1 MKKII
6 SLLLIFTML
15 FPVLPVFAL
24 KTDFIKTESFNNIAT
39 WGTPKGCTLDGY
51 SHVCVVKEGKEKA
64 VELSGAD
71 TKSSLYM
78 NTGKLSGIYSFSFD
92 LLMNNSRAKTEVI
105 TKNELGESYTLLT
118 IDETGSILAPDGDIL
133 GGFGIGTTTRITVTL
148 DTKDKIV
155 SAYRNKSGLVYKKY
169 LDDKFFDSVSGFGL
183 VCNGKETVSVIADNL
198 AVYKGTG
205 IISSKDVPKS
215 SFNSASE
222 DPLGFSSSPKEDD
235 SEQVPTNILFNYT
248 FEGDD
253 PLSRL
258 SYTKGENPVDVKRDL
273 LNDNNYLVHKRVDN
287 TLTAIG
293 RELGDNTIKDI
304 VVEALFSTDSSTP
317 SGQLFLSRSI
327 YGTNLMMNTYLN
339 INANG
344 EVSYPGGS
352 VICRI
357 SQGKWTKL
365 SLAIHIA
372 EQTYDIYV
380 DGKIAA
386 TAVPFANAEATEV
399 PFIRMNLSGTSGSL
413 FVDKFRAYEAM
424 VPAEIPDNQVERS
437 IFTDK
442 NYVIKS
448 LGNMIAVN
456 RYSNKIFK
464 DGKKQDLKRK
474 SVYVLDTDSTY
485 LSKEDLTHIFEKE
498 EFISPHG
505 EMADYYKLYD
515 NAVNLGY
522 NIESFYEG
530 FYLISKGEIPFKT
543 GEEIIESAEYHRSLF
558 HEIYRFMLYERPSAD
573 EFKELFEKHSP
584 SHPRLIINKDDVE
597 RIQKS
602 IKTDKNMA
610 KWADNIMKNAYKTLS
625 DPVYPYERYEDGKG
639 QYQDIELCQ
648 NRLLTLGMA
657 YQFTNDKRFAIR
669 GFNEMEKIC
678 NFPTWNANYSYLDV
692 GELCALLALGYD
704 WLYDGLTESQRT
716 FLEKT
721 IIERGLN
728 PTFEIYY
735 GVSELTSYIA
745 WTKSVGNIN
754 AVCNGGTA
762 LGAMAIFD
770 KYPDIASKYLTNA
783 LQSIDIVLLMYYP
796 DGAWMEG
803 ITYWNYALQYIVM
816 DIESAIRTFGTDLG
830 FLATPGLVK
839 TGWNGFSLV
848 GAAGMYSFGDGGT
861 GFENFPYSMWGAK
874 HSQDVELLNA
884 RLLEIEKRGFEGG
897 PLELVFY
904 DEALYRENY
913 TPKLDSF
920 IGGLDIIGLREK
932 WYDKTATYLGA
943 HGGPAMKDH
952 GHLDIGSFVVDIGG
966 ERVIKDI
973 GAEVYS
979 YSGYFG
985 HQRYHYY
992 KARPEG
998 HNLYVINPTNDVE
1011 DYGINRYATAV
1022 CEKLYSKDNG
1032 SFAIMDLSESYERD
1046 ATKAKRGYMLTDDRR
1061 SVLIR
1066 DEISLKKESDIYWFA
1081 HTDGKIKILDNN
1093 TAIINIDGKL
1103 YKVIVETNA
1112 KEHTLC
1118 ASDATPLPTSPDIA
1132 QTDMISQGVSKLA
1145 IKLKASGDL
1154 NINVKFCYA
1163 YDIAS
1168 NEPLPDV
1175 SLDNWDIPDGKT
1187 KEFPKIDAIYADGS
1201 LLEDF
1206 DPDTWGYE
1214 YIVNRKET
1222 HIPSITASSDK
1233 YDVEVTQPQDFGSP
1247 SIVKV
1252 KSKDNP
1258 ELVRTYTVTYSKL
1271 PDLEDVDGLKRYFVS
1286 NITTSKENA
1295 TTEEKQTLDDGFNS
1309 TYYAMEGSGQW
1320 VCLELEDPSVVEKI
1334 GIMFMSGNARV
1345 ATYKLEV
1352 SLDGRNWN
1360 TVYDGKS
1367 TGTTKGYEFTDVGGK
1382 TIKYVRFT
1390 GYGNTINAWNS
1401 ITELAVLG
1409 KR

>member
-39 WGTPKGCTLDGY
+39 WGTPKTCTLDGY
-51 SHVCVVKEGKEKA
+51 AHVCVVKEGKEKA
-64 VELSGAD
+64 IELSGVD

-92 LLMNNSRAKTEVI
+92 LLMNNGRAKTEVI

-183 VCNGKETVSVIADNL
+183 LCSGKETVSVIADNL

-215 SFNSASE
+215 SFNNASE
-222 DPLGFSSSPKEDD
+222 EPLSFSTSPKEDD
-235 SEQVPTNILFNYT
+235 AEQVPTNILFNYN

-258 SYTKGENPVDVKRDL
+258 SYTQGENPVDVKRDL
-273 LNDNNYLVHKRVDN
+273 LKDNNYLIHKRVDN

-293 RELGDNTIKDI
+293 RDLGDNTIKNI

-352 VICRI
+352 VICKV
-357 SQGKWTKL
+357 SQNKWTKI

-399 PFIRMNLSGTSGSL
+399 PFIRMNLSGTSGTL
-413 FVDKFRAYEAM
+413 FVDNFRAYEAM
-424 VPAEIPDNQVERS
+424 APAEIPDNQVERS

-442 NYVIKS
+442 SYAIKS
-448 LGNMIAVN
+448 FGNMLAVN
-456 RYSNKIFK
+456 RYSNKYFK
-464 DGKKQDLKRK
+464 DGKKQDLTKK
-474 SVYVLDTDSTY
+474 SVYDAETDTTY
-485 LSKEDLTHIFEKE
+485 LSKEDLTNLFGNSD
-498 EFISPHG
+498 FVSPHG
-505 EMADYYKLYD
+505 EMADYYKLSD
-515 NAVNLGY
+515 NAAKFGY
-522 NIESFYEG
+522 NIEGFYEG
-530 FYLISKGEIPFKT
+530 FYLISKSDIPFKA
-543 GEEIIESAEYHRSLF
+543 GEEIIESAQYHVSVL
-558 HEIYRFMLYERPSAD
+558 HEMYRFMLYERPSA
-573 EFKELFEKHSP
+573 EEYKALFEKQAP
-584 SHPRLIINKDDVE
+584 SHPRLIINKDDIE

-610 KWADNIMKNAYKTLS
+610 KWADNIMQEAYKTLS
-625 DPVYPYERYEDGKG
+625 DPVYAYERYNDGTG
-639 QYQDIELCQ
+639 QYQDIEISQ
-648 NRLLTLGMA
+648 NRILTLGMA
-657 YQFTNDKRFAIR
+657 YQFTKDKRFAIR

-678 NFPTWNANYSYLDV
+678 NFSTWNTDYLDV
-692 GELCALLALGYD
+692 GELCAIVALGYD
-704 WLYDGLTESQRT
+704 WLYDGLTETQRAL
-716 FLEKT
+716 LEKN
-721 IIERGLN
+721 IIERALN
-728 PTFEIYY
+728 PTMEIYY
-735 GVSELTSYIA
+735 GVSDLTGYIA

-754 AVCNGGTA
+754 AVCNGGTS

-770 KYPDIASKYLTNA
+770 KYPDLSSKYLTNA
-783 LQSIDIVLLMYYP
+783 LQSIDLVLLMYYP

-830 FLATPGLVK
+830 FLNTPGLIR

-848 GAAGMYSFGDGGT
+848 GAAGMYSFGDGST
-861 GFENFPYSMWGAK
+861 AFENYRYSMWGAK

-884 RLLEIEKRGFEGG
+884 RLLEMEKRGFEGG
-897 PLELVFY
+897 PLELAFY
-904 DEALYRENY
+904 DETLYRENY
-913 TPKLDSF
+913 EPKPDSF

-973 GAEVYS
+973 GAEAYS
-979 YSGYFG
+979 YSGYFA
-985 HQRYHYY
+985 HERYHFY

-998 HNLYVINPTNDVE
+998 HNLYVINPTDDIE

-1022 CEKLYSKDNG
+1022 CEKLYSKESG
-1032 SFAIMDLSESYERD
+1032 SYAIMDLTGSYERD
-1046 ATKAKRGYMLTDDRR
+1046 ATSAKRGYMLTDDRR
-1061 SVLIR
+1061 SVVIR

-1093 TAIINIDGKL
+1093 TAIININGKH

-1112 KEHTLC
+1112 KEYTLC
-1118 ASDATPLPTSPDIA
+1118 ASDASPLPTSPEIA
-1132 QTDMISQGVSKLA
+1132 QSDMVSQGVSKLA

-1154 NINVKFCYA
+1154 NITVKFCYA
-1163 YDIAS
+1163 YDIAADA
-1168 NEPLPDV
+1168 PLPTA
-1175 SLDNWDIPDGKT
+1175 SLDHWDIPDGEV
-1187 KEFPKIDAIYADGS
+1187 KELPRIDAIYADGT
-1201 LLEDF
+1201 LLEGF

-1222 HIPSITASSDK
+1222 HIPSISASSDK
-1233 YDVEVTQPQDFGSP
+1233 YDVEISQPEGFGS
-1247 SIVKV
+1247 SSLIKV
-1252 KSKDNP
+1252 TSKDNP
-1258 ELVRTYTVTYSKL
+1258 ELSRTYTVTYDKL
-1271 PDLEDVDGLKRYFVS
+1271 PDPEDVDGMKRYFIS

-1295 TTEEKQTLDDGFNS
+1295 TTEEKQTLDDGFIS

-1320 VCLELEDPSVVEKI
+1320 VCLELEDASVVEKI
-1334 GIMFMSGNARV
+1334 GIIFMSGNARV

-1352 SLDGRNWN
+1352 SLDGRNWD
-1360 TVYDGKS
+1360 TVFDGNS
-1367 TGTTKGYEFTDVGGK
+1367 SGTSKGYEFTDVGGK
-1382 TIKYVRFT
+1382 TVKYVRFT
-1390 GYGNTINAWNS
+1390 GYGNTINTWNS